1 MSNLNNITSKI
12 LGDAK
17 AKSDEILE
25 EAKKDEQKIIDKKV
39 NEANLLK
46 ASTIEKANREAKVKK
61 ERVISSAELQCRNES
76 LKAKGQIIDKVL
88 NKSLEELKNLPV
100 EKFNSIFNNFIV
112 NMDIEGDEEVI
123 VPEAY
128 KAEIKNSLKETNKS
142 LSAKGKKG
150 ELKLYEGEREISS
163 GFILSKNG
171 IYVNMTFE
179 SLLSYNKDDL
189 EQEIVKALFN

>member
-12 LGDAK
+12 LEDAK

-25 EAKKDEQKIIDKKV
+25 EAKKEEQKIIDKKII
-39 NEANLLK
+39 EANNLK
-46 ASTIEKANREAKVKK
+46 ASIIEKSNHEAKVKK

-76 LKAKGQIIDKVL
+76 LKAKGEIIDKVL

-100 EKFNSIFNNFIV
+100 EKFKSIFNNFIV

-150 ELKLYEGEREISS
+150 ELKFYEGERSISS
-163 GFILSKNG
+163 GFMLSKNG

-179 SLLSYNKDDL
+179 SLLSYNKEDL